1 SAEGRSGAS
10 LMTMPYEAPSRCW
23 CSADWR
29 RLRTPAAQAA
39 FALAAEHS
47 PAHLLN
53 HCVRSFFYARA
64 IAAARGLVA
73 GTYYDEETLF
83 LATMLHDIGLTEA
96 GRGPNRFEVDG
107 VFRAARFAREHG
119 LSDAAADLIG
129 DAVALHT
136 SAGTA
141 VHEQPVVALAHRCG
155 RLRVRER
162 GTGLGGAR
170 RRALGVPLAG
180 PAGADP

>member
-1 SAEGRSGAS
+1 
-10 LMTMPYEAPSRCW
+10 MTMPYEAPSRCW

-73 GTYYDEETLF
+73 GTHYDEETLF
-83 LATMLHDIGLTEA
+83 LATVLHDIGLTEA
-96 GRGPNRFEVDG
+96 GRGRTGSRWTVC
-107 VFRAARFAREHG
+107 
-119 LSDAAADLIG
+119 
-129 DAVALHT
+129 
-136 SAGTA
+136 SAPPA
-141 VHEQPVVALAHRCG
+141 SPVNMVCPTRPP
-155 RLRVRER
+155 
-162 GTGLGGAR
+162 T
-170 RRALGVPLAG
+170 
-180 PAGADP
+180 